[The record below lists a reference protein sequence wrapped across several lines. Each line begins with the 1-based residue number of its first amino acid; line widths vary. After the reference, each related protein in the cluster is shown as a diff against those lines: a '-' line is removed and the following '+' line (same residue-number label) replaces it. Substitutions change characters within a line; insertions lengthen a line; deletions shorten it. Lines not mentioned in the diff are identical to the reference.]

1 MANMRDV
8 AREAGVSTG
17 AVSRI
22 LRNMPGFKPET
33 VRRVWATAEALG
45 YGRTPGIAG
54 DSGGASNKPLKIGV
68 FHAYPQ
74 DMDKNRPYYQAIRNG
89 IELESAA
96 HNIELV
102 QVFWTDHPKP
112 LATNGELHGAI
123 YLGSASWPW
132 ISGAAAIEEFSSSLI
147 TQAMVFI
154 GASPDPLRYAS
165 IESDLEGATGAALHH
180 LLELGHTRIGYI
192 GCSDSPHDGRL
203 TTFRRTLRAVNNYDK
218 NLEYVT
224 RDFLPAEGKAV
235 IHQIAEQQAWPTA
248 FFVGADSLA
257 LGVLSAL
264 HELSI
269 RIPDEISL
277 ISFGN
282 ADYAPYLIPPLTSV
296 NAFTDQIGRMA
307 IRLLADDSWGALEVP
322 LKIIFPT
329 RMIVREST
337 APPRTSEFTKFTV
350 FDQNK
355 NDNETS

>member
-1 MANMRDV
+1 MRDV

-154 GASPDPLRYAS
+154 GASPDPPALCLYRVGFRRRDRGCTPSSVGTGSYKDWVYWVLRFPPRWS
-165 IESDLEGATGAALHH
+165 VNHLSSDLAGGKQLRQKPRVRD
-180 LLELGHTRIGYI
+180 TRF
-192 GCSDSPHDGRL
+192 SSGRGKGGNPSNS
-203 TTFRRTLRAVNNYDK
+203 RTA
-218 NLEYVT
+218 
-224 RDFLPAEGKAV
+224 
-235 IHQIAEQQAWPTA
+235 
-248 FFVGADSLA
+248 SLA
-257 LGVLSAL
+257 YRVFCWSRFFSAR
-264 HELSI
+264 S
-269 RIPDEISL
+269 
-277 ISFGN
+277 SFCATRTEHPHPGR
-282 ADYAPYLIPPLTSV
+282 DIPYLLR
-296 NAFTDQIGRMA
+296 QR
-307 IRLLADDSWGALEVP
+307 
-322 LKIIFPT
+322 
-329 RMIVREST
+329 
-337 APPRTSEFTKFTV
+337 
-350 FDQNK
+350 
-355 NDNETS
+355 